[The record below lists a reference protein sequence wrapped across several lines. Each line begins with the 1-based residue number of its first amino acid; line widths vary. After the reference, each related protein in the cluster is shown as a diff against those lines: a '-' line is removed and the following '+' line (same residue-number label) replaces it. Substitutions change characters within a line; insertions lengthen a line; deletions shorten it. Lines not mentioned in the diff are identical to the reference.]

1 VKLMLVHE
9 HYLHQ
14 VANESQFLI
23 QIKTKSIIGVQVY
36 TASHPIDPI
45 ERRTKELA
53 KSITIGR
60 DCWIGGCAII
70 CPGVTLGIILFHIT
84 NLSLIST
91 QLGDGIVVGAGSVV
105 TKSFPEGFLVIAGNP
120 AKVIRTLE
128 KRDL

>member
-1 VKLMLVHE
+1 MLVHE

-14 VANESQFLI
+14 VGNESQFCI

-45 ERRTKELA
+45 ERRTKELD

-70 CPGVTLGIILFHIT
+70 CPGVTLGIILIHAT
-84 NLSLIST
+84 NCSLIST
-91 QLGDGIVVGAGSVV
+91 HLGDGIVGGAGSVV

-120 AKVIRTLE
+120 AKIIRTLE
-128 KRDL
+128 KCDL